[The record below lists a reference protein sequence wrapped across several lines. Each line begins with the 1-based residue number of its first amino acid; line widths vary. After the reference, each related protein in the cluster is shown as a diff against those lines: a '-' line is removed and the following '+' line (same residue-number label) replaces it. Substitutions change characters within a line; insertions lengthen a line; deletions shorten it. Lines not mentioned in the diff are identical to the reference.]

1 MESIDTS
8 GKTALDFTRSIDQ
21 FGKVIAEYIWI
32 DGDLGMRS
40 KTRTLPS
47 KITSLD

>member
-8 GKTALDFTRSIDQ
+8 GKTMLDFLRDIDQ
-21 FGKVIAEYIWI
+21 FGKIIAEYIWI

-40 KTRTLPS
+40 KTRTLPAKVENLS
-47 KITSLD
+47 